1 MINIFLQHISQAL
14 SSFNRKREPDSD
26 VYVPLHE
33 KGTGKHKLKCGLSIC
48 LIRYKVKYNVRCSL
62 VCNFSTISLI
72 AKELRSM
79 IIRSPIAAVNV
90 NTGVK
95 IITKVCRLARRQ

>member
-14 SSFNRKREPDSD
+14 SNFNRKREPDSD
-26 VYVPLHE
+26 VYVPCMKKALANIN
-33 KGTGKHKLKCGLSIC
+33 SNVVYPFA

-62 VCNFSTISLI
+62 VCNFSTSSLI